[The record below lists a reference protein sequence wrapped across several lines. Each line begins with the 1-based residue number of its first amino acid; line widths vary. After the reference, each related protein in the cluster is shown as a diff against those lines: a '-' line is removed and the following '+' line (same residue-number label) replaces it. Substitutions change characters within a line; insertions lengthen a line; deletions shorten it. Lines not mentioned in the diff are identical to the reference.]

1 MVPTL
6 ESETNMETIWSKED
20 LADAEKREVIIVY
33 ENLIDPNRMDQKE
46 LPTDIHIVTYVING
60 ETRIDACRA
69 FKMVDIFDIYYDKLR
84 VNGSVVCITSGY
96 GLIKPKLWKG
106 DIPALKAV

>member
-1 MVPTL
+1 
-6 ESETNMETIWSKED
+6 METIWSKED
-20 LADAEKREVIIVY
+20 ITDAKKREVFIVY

-84 VNGSVVCITSGY
+84 TNGSVVCITSGY
-96 GLIKPKLWKG
+96 GLLKPKLWKG
-106 DIPALKAV
+106 EIPALKAV

>member
-1 MVPTL
+1 
-6 ESETNMETIWSKED
+6 METIWSKED
-20 LADAEKREVIIVY
+20 ITDAEKREVFIVY
-33 ENLIDPNRMDQKE
+33 ENLIDPNLMDQKE
-46 LPTDIHIVTYVING
+46 LPTDIPIVTYVING

-84 VNGSVVCITSGY
+84 TNGSVVCITSGY
-96 GLIKPKLWKG
+96 GMLKPKFWKG